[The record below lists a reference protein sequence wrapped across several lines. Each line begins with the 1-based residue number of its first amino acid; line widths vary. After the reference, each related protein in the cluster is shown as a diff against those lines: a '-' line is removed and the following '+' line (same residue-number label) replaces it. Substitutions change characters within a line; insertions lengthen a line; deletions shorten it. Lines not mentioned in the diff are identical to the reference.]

1 MLLYAFNNN
10 VLNLSYRNKSYLRN
24 INKMKL

>member
-10 VLNLSYRNKSYLRN
+10 VLNLLYRNKLYLKN
-24 INKMKL
+24 MNKMKL